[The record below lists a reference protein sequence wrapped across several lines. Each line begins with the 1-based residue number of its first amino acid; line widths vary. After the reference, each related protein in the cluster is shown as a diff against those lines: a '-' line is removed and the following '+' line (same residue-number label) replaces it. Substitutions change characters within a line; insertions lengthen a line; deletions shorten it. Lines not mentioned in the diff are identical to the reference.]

1 MKTLLAAPLLITLA
15 LPATAQGRFPVE
27 DIAKDLGLTKQ
38 ELTQCF
44 KANRPSR
51 EEMKAAKQR
60 YKAGEVIAP
69 EGARPEMVA
78 CVQTH
83 NPEITTARYE
93 EVMRSYAP
101 QN

>member
-1 MKTLLAAPLLITLA
+1 MKFLLAAPLLISLA

-60 YKAGEVIAP
+60 YQAGDAAAP
-69 EGARPEMVA
+69 DGARPEMVA